1 MDKIIITIGRQYGS
15 GGKEIGERIAKELGI
30 PFYDKELLT
39 AAAKK
44 SGICEEMFESHD
56 EKPTSSFLY
65 SLVVGSYASGQTP
78 MNHKLFLAQ
87 FDAIKEIAS
96 QGSCVILGRCADY
109 ALEDD
114 PDVINVFIHADM
126 ETRIKRAVKYYNVEE
141 SKAEDII
148 NKTDKQRASYY
159 NFYSGKKW
167 GNAGS
172 YDLSVNSGFIGVDNT
187 VKTIIDFVEKRKEF
201 KNSMK

>member
-1 MDKIIITIGRQYGS
+1 MDKIIITIGRLYGS
-15 GGKEIGERIAKELGI
+15 GGKEIGEKIAKELGI

-114 PDVINVFIHADM
+114 PDVINVFIHADK

-141 SKAEDII
+141 GKAEDVI

-167 GNAGS
+167 GNTGS
-172 YDLSVNSGFIGVDNT
+172 YDLSVNSGFIGIDNT

-201 KNSMK
+201 KKSMK

>member
-1 MDKIIITIGRQYGS
+1 M
-15 GGKEIGERIAKELGI
+15 
-30 PFYDKELLT
+30 
-39 AAAKK
+39 
-44 SGICEEMFESHD
+44 
-56 EKPTSSFLY
+56 
-65 SLVVGSYASGQTP
+65 
-78 MNHKLFLAQ
+78 
-87 FDAIKEIAS
+87 
-96 QGSCVILGRCADY
+96 ILGRCADY

-114 PDVINVFIHADM
+114 PDVINVFIHADK

-141 SKAEDII
+141 GKAEDVI

-172 YDLSVNSGFIGVDNT
+172 YDLSVNSGFIGIDNT

-201 KNSMK
+201 KKIYEIS

>member
-15 GGKEIGERIAKELGI
+15 GGKEIGEKIAKELGI

-65 SLVVGSYASGQTP
+65 SLGVGSYASGQTP

-114 PDVINVFIHADM
+114 PDVINVFIHADK

-141 SKAEDII
+141 GKAEDVI

-167 GNAGS
+167 GNTGS
-172 YDLSVNSGFIGVDNT
+172 YDLSVNSGFIGIDNT

-201 KNSMK
+201 KKSMK

>member
-1 MDKIIITIGRQYGS
+1 MNTIITIGRQYGS
-15 GGKEIGERIAKELGI
+15 GGKEIGEKIAKELGI

-114 PDVINVFIHADM
+114 PDVINVFIHADK

-141 SKAEDII
+141 GKAEDVI

-167 GNAGS
+167 GNTGS
-172 YDLSVNSGFIGVDNT
+172 YDLSVNSGFIGIDNT

-201 KNSMK
+201 KKSMK

>member
-15 GGKEIGERIAKELGI
+15 GGKEIGEKIAKELGI

-114 PDVINVFIHADM
+114 PDVINVFIHADK

-141 SKAEDII
+141 GKAEDVI

-167 GNAGS
+167 GNTGS
-172 YDLSVNSGFIGVDNT
+172 YDLSVNSGFIGIDNT

-201 KNSMK
+201 KKSMK

>member
-15 GGKEIGERIAKELGI
+15 GGKEIGEKIAKELGI

-78 MNHKLFLAQ
+78 INHKLFLAQ

-114 PDVINVFIHADM
+114 PDVINVFIHADK

-141 SKAEDII
+141 GKAEDVI

-167 GNAGS
+167 GNTGS
-172 YDLSVNSGFIGVDNT
+172 YDLSVNSGFIGIDNT

-201 KNSMK
+201 KKSMK

>member
-15 GGKEIGERIAKELGI
+15 GGKEIVEKIAKELGI

-114 PDVINVFIHADM
+114 PDVINVFIHADK

-141 SKAEDII
+141 GKAEDVI

-167 GNAGS
+167 GNTGS
-172 YDLSVNSGFIGVDNT
+172 YDLSVNSGFIGIDNT

-201 KNSMK
+201 KKSMK

>member
-1 MDKIIITIGRQYGS
+1 
-15 GGKEIGERIAKELGI
+15 
-30 PFYDKELLT
+30 
-39 AAAKK
+39 
-44 SGICEEMFESHD
+44 MFESHD

-78 MNHKLFLAQ
+78 INHKLFLAQ

-114 PDVINVFIHADM
+114 PDVINVFIHADK

-141 SKAEDII
+141 GKAEDVI

-167 GNAGS
+167 GNTGS
-172 YDLSVNSGFIGVDNT
+172 YDLSVNSGFIGIDNT

-201 KNSMK
+201 KKSMK